1 MKKRRTGRRYFAALA
16 AAIILQSMAVF
27 CVWGANQ
34 TAPDRQDTETEGKE
48 EQIPQ
53 TGLWHQEE
61 KGRWYEMPDG
71 TRPASCWRFI
81 DNVWYAFD
89 EDGWART
96 GWFQEGSRW
105 YYLNQDGGM
114 ATGWLLNGGQWYYL
128 RENGAMATGWLQEGS
143 TWYYLRGNGAMATG
157 WQWIGRS
164 WYYLRGNGSMATD
177 WLKEGS
183 TWYYLKDSG
192 AMATGWQL
200 IGNTWYYLK
209 GNGAMATGWLQE
221 RNTWYYLK
229 GNGAMATGWLQKGS
243 TWYYLKDSGAMATG
257 WQLDGS
263 TWYYLKGSGAMATG
277 WQLIGNT
284 WYYLKGNGA
293 MAVGWQLIGSTWYY
307 LKDNGAMATG
317 WIQLGNTWYY
327 LKSSGKMAA
336 DEWIGNYFVDK
347 SGAWIPD
354 KARGK
359 LIAIDAGHQLKGNSE
374 KEPIGPGA
382 SATKAKVTGG
392 AKGTATGL
400 YEYELNLQVSL
411 KLRDELK
418 ARGYE
423 VYMIRETNNVNIS
436 NAERA
441 KMAARAGADILVRI
455 HANSDSSSSATG
467 ALTIAPSKNNPYI
480 RGLVNDSR
488 RLSQNILDSFCAATG
503 AKNRGI
509 LTSDE
514 MSGINWSTVPV
525 TIVEMGF
532 MSNASE
538 DRRMADAGYQK
549 KMAKGIADGIDNYFN

>member
-71 TRPASCWRFI
+71 TRLASCWRFI

-143 TWYYLRGNGAMATG
+143 TWYYLSGNGAMATG

-183 TWYYLKDSG
+183 TWYYLKD
-192 AMATGWQL
+192 
-200 IGNTWYYLK
+200 
-209 GNGAMATGWLQE
+209 
-221 RNTWYYLK
+221 
-229 GNGAMATGWLQKGS
+229 
-243 TWYYLKDSGAMATG
+243 
-257 WQLDGS
+257 
-263 TWYYLKGSGAMATG
+263 SGAMATG

>member
-1 MKKRRTGRRYFAALA
+1 
-16 AAIILQSMAVF
+16 
-27 CVWGANQ
+27 
-34 TAPDRQDTETEGKE
+34 
-48 EQIPQ
+48 
-53 TGLWHQEE
+53 
-61 KGRWYEMPDG
+61 
-71 TRPASCWRFI
+71 
-81 DNVWYAFD
+81 
-89 EDGWART
+89 
-96 GWFQEGSRW
+96 
-105 YYLNQDGGM
+105 
-114 ATGWLLNGGQWYYL
+114 
-128 RENGAMATGWLQEGS
+128 
-143 TWYYLRGNGAMATG
+143 
-157 WQWIGRS
+157 
-164 WYYLRGNGSMATD
+164 
-177 WLKEGS
+177 
-183 TWYYLKDSG
+183 WYYLKGNGS
-192 AMATGWQL
+192 MATGWQL

-209 GNGAMATGWLQE
+209 GNGAMVT
-221 RNTWYYLK
+221 
-229 GNGAMATGWLQKGS
+229 
-243 TWYYLKDSGAMATG
+243 
-257 WQLDGS
+257 
-263 TWYYLKGSGAMATG
+263 
-277 WQLIGNT
+277 
-284 WYYLKGNGA
+284 
-293 MAVGWQLIGSTWYY
+293 GWQLIGSTWYY
-307 LKDNGAMATG
+307 LRDNGAMATG

-327 LKSSGKMAA
+327 LKSSGSMAS
-336 DEWIGNYFVDK
+336 DEWIGNYYVDK
-347 SGAWIPD
+347 SGAWIPN

-382 SATKAKVTGG
+382 SVTKAKVTGG

-455 HANSDSSSSATG
+455 HANSDSSSSANG

-480 RGLVNDSR
+480 KGLVNDSR

-549 KMAKGIADGIDNYFN
+549 KMAKGIADGIDKYFN